1 MVEEFMVKGK
11 KKHRTLVVAVS
22 ISFSVIFLFVALIY
36 IWLNLGKYSVY
47 YAQHLPHKVGTNPV
61 MVAVFNNLDAIYI
74 PNANYDVPF
83 GGVRVKTSE
92 GDIDYRFEGL
102 KNNDIS
108 VFKKGELSFSLKPEA
123 GGLDLIDFVTPY
135 TYNFNSKGEFI
146 SVTYSEETTPKTIKP
161 TLQYIIIVKE
171 KLNEM
176 YGFIV
181 SHRQAPKIN
190 LQWIYNLFNY
200 WRFNS

>member
-1 MVEEFMVKGK
+1 MVKEPMVKRK
-11 KKHRTLVVAVS
+11 KKHHTLVVAGS
-22 ISFSVIFLFVALIY
+22 ISFSIIFLFVALIY
-36 IWLNLGKYSVY
+36 VWLNLGKYSVY
-47 YAQHLPHKVGTNPV
+47 YAQHLPHKAGTNPV
-61 MVAVFNNLDAIYI
+61 MVAVFDNLDAIYI

-108 VFKKGELSFSLKPEA
+108 VFKKGELSFSLKPGA

-146 SVTYSEETTPKTIKP
+146 SVTSSEETTPKTIKP
-161 TLQYIIIVKE
+161 TLQDIIIVKE

>member
-102 KNNDIS
+102 KIMI
-108 VFKKGELSFSLKPEA
+108 FRFSR
-123 GGLDLIDFVTPY
+123 
-135 TYNFNSKGEFI
+135 
-146 SVTYSEETTPKTIKP
+146 
-161 TLQYIIIVKE
+161 KE
-171 KLNEM
+171 
-176 YGFIV
+176 
-181 SHRQAPKIN
+181 
-190 LQWIYNLFNY
+190 NY
-200 WRFNS
+200 LLV

>member
-102 KNNDIS
+102 KDNDIS

-123 GGLDLIDFVTPY
+123 GGLVLIDFVTPY

>member
-1 MVEEFMVKGK
+1 MVEEFMVKRK
-11 KKHRTLVVAVS
+11 KKHCTLVVAGS
-22 ISFSVIFLFVALIY
+22 ISFSIILLFIALIY
-36 IWLNLGKYSVY
+36 VWLNLGKYSVY

-108 VFKKGELSFSLKPEA
+108 VEG
-123 GGLDLIDFVTPY
+123 DIVVVT
-135 TYNFNSKGEFI
+135 
-146 SVTYSEETTPKTIKP
+146 
-161 TLQYIIIVKE
+161 
-171 KLNEM
+171 LNEL
-176 YGFIV
+176 YG
-181 SHRQAPKIN
+181 
-190 LQWIYNLFNY
+190 
-200 WRFNS
+200 

>member
-1 MVEEFMVKGK
+1 MVKEPMVKRK
-11 KKHRTLVVAVS
+11 KKHHTLVVAGS
-22 ISFSVIFLFVALIY
+22 ISFSIIFLFVALIY
-36 IWLNLGKYSVY
+36 VWLNLGKYSVY
-47 YAQHLPHKVGTNPV
+47 YAQHLPHKAGTNPV

-108 VFKKGELSFSLKPEA
+108 VFKKGELSFSLKPGA

-146 SVTYSEETTPKTIKP
+146 SVTSSEETTPKTIKP
-161 TLQYIIIVKE
+161 TLQDIIIVKE

>member
-1 MVEEFMVKGK
+1 MVKGK
-11 KKHRTLVVAVS
+11 KKHRTLFVAVS

>member
-11 KKHRTLVVAVS
+11 KKHRTLVVEVS

-123 GGLDLIDFVTPY
+123 GGLVLIDFVTPY

>member
-1 MVEEFMVKGK
+1 MKANSNRKMVQEPMVKIK
-11 KKHRTLVVAVS
+11 KKRKVLIITFSVCFTVNLSLVV
-22 ISFSVIFLFVALIY
+22 LFQGWV
-36 IWLNLGKYSVY
+36 NLGKYSVY
-47 YAQHLPHKVGTNPV
+47 YAQHLPHKVGTNRV

-74 PNANYDVPF
+74 PNANYNVSF

-102 KNNDIS
+102 KINDIS

-181 SHRQAPKIN
+181 SHR
-190 LQWIYNLFNY
+190 
-200 WRFNS
+200 

>member
-11 KKHRTLVVAVS
+11 KKHLTLVVAVS

-47 YAQHLPHKVGTNPV
+47 YAQHLPHKVGTNRV
-61 MVAVFNNLDAIYI
+61 IVAVFNNLDAIYI
-74 PNANYDVPF
+74 PNANYNVPF

-190 LQWIYNLFNY
+190 LK
-200 WRFNS
+200 

>member
-1 MVEEFMVKGK
+1 MVEEFMVKRK
-11 KKHRTLVVAVS
+11 KKHHTLVVAGS
-22 ISFSVIFLFVALIY
+22 ISFSIIFLFVALIY
-36 IWLNLGKYSVY
+36 VWLNLGKYSVY
-47 YAQHLPHKVGTNPV
+47 YAQHLPHKAGTNPV

-108 VFKKGELSFSLKPEA
+108 VFKKGELSFSLKPGA

-146 SVTYSEETTPKTIKP
+146 SVTSSEETTPKTIKP
-161 TLQYIIIVKE
+161 TLQDIIIVKE

>member
-1 MVEEFMVKGK
+1 MNLS
-11 KKHRTLVVAVS
+11 LVV
-22 ISFSVIFLFVALIY
+22 LFQGWV
-36 IWLNLGKYSVY
+36 NLGKYSVY
-47 YAQHLPHKVGTNPV
+47 YAQHLPHKAGTNPV

-74 PNANYDVPF
+74 PNANYNVPF

-92 GDIDYRFEGL
+92 GYIDYRFEGL

-190 LQWIYNLFNY
+190 LQ
-200 WRFNS
+200 

>member
-36 IWLNLGKYSVY
+36 IWLNLEKYSVY
-47 YAQHLPHKVGTNPV
+47 YAQHLPHKAGTNPV
-61 MVAVFNNLDAIYI
+61 MVVVFNNLDAIYI

-108 VFKKGELSFSLKPEA
+108 VFKKGELSFSLKPGA

-146 SVTYSEETTPKTIKP
+146 SVTSSEETTPKTIKP
-161 TLQYIIIVKE
+161 TLQDIIIVKE

-176 YGFIV
+176 FGFIV

>member
-123 GGLDLIDFVTPY
+123 GGLVLIDFVTPY

>member
-1 MVEEFMVKGK
+1 MVEEFMVKRK
-11 KKHRTLVVAVS
+11 KKHCTLVVAGS
-22 ISFSVIFLFVALIY
+22 ISFSIILLFIALIY
-36 IWLNLGKYSVY
+36 VWLNLGKYSVY

-123 GGLDLIDFVTPY
+123 GGLDLIDFATPY

-181 SHRQAPKIN
+181 SHRQASKIN

>member
-108 VFKKGELSFSLKPEA
+108 VFKKGELSFSLKPGA

-146 SVTYSEETTPKTIKP
+146 SVTSSEETTPKTIKP
-161 TLQYIIIVKE
+161 TLQDIIIVKE

>member
-1 MVEEFMVKGK
+1 MVKRK
-11 KKHRTLVVAVS
+11 KKHHTLVVAGS
-22 ISFSVIFLFVALIY
+22 ISFSIIFLFVALIY
-36 IWLNLGKYSVY
+36 VWLNLGKYSVY
-47 YAQHLPHKVGTNPV
+47 YAQHLPHKAGTNPV

-108 VFKKGELSFSLKPEA
+108 VFKKGELSFSLKPGA

-146 SVTYSEETTPKTIKP
+146 SVTSSEETTPKTIKP
-161 TLQYIIIVKE
+161 TLQDIIIVKE